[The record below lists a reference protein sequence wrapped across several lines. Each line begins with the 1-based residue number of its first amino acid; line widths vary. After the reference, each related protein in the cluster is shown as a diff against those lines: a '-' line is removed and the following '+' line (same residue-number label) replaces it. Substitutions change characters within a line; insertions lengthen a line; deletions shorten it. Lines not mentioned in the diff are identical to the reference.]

1 MAKLLK
7 FPGKRG
13 KINISELI
21 GTNYKIFGMFLLRD
35 DSGTIISGIERAK
48 MYDAEEINKAILE
61 KWIGGKGQR
70 PFTWG
75 TLVKCLRGAELNVL
89 ADDIEE
95 VLSLR

>member
-7 FPGKRG
+7 FPGKHG
-13 KINISELI
+13 KINIPELI
-21 GTNYKIFGMFLLRD
+21 GTNYKIVGTFLLRD

-61 KWIGGKGQR
+61 MWIGGKGLG
-70 PFTWG
+70 PFTWD
-75 TLVKCLRGAELNVL
+75 TLVQCLRDADQNVL
-89 ADDIEE
+89 ANDIEK